1 MVGRLDK
8 GGETAQRYV
17 TAGERSEPAVIQ
29 TLKRGLRRSP
39 IALPKHYSTSSKPIS
54 KEHPCPQVRFAH
66 QRLRIVGPLQGSM
79 AKNEARRQIARNPKA
94 GKFPHSVGTKSQ
106 SWKASPQCEHGIPK
120 LRKLPHGV
128 GTESQAAK
136 ASPQR
141 GHGIASCESFP
152 TAWARNC
159 SNQP

>member
-1 MVGRLDK
+1 MTYESSL
-8 GGETAQRYV
+8 QR
-17 TAGERSEPAVIQ
+17 
-29 TLKRGLRRSP
+29 
-39 IALPKHYSTSSKPIS
+39 
-54 KEHPCPQVRFAH
+54 
-66 QRLRIVGPLQGSM
+66 
-79 AKNEARRQIARNPKA
+79 ARRNR
-94 GKFPHSVGTKSQ
+94 
-106 SWKASPQCEHGIPK
+106 K

-128 GTESQAAK
+128 GTESQAAKTSPRRGHGIASRESFPTAWARNPKPRKLPHSVGTELQAAK